1 MQIYI
6 FLLWLTKFFLFNISD
21 RILPDVPCKVCLD
34 FSSGKHYGIYVC
46 DGCAGFFKRSIRRVQ
61 DRNYVCK
68 IKPEGQCIVDKI
80 HRNQCRACRLK
91 KCFDMGMNKDAVQ
104 NERGP
109 RTSTQ
114 RRHMATLLTQ
124 DRLMG
129 DMFLPDQF
137 MSSVVNSPL
146 YPAPMIMTNV
156 PISKS
161 PHLSNNQQPS
171 LIPHHPLSYV
181 APIIAYPRMP
191 ATPPLPQEIR
201 EPIFEK
207 TAQIMLTIVDY
218 VQKQCIGLLIHDQRI
233 LLQSSWRELFFIS
246 AAEAR
251 LIDRFPVVVNSFFEN
266 SKYQSLPISASIR
279 KEIGLCEYVLHE
291 LTKRNIN
298 HTEYDQLRA
307 VVLFRPKITLVKN
320 PVTAAYV
327 WTDTRTFIDTEKVSM
342 LFKAAEITM
351 QQSIGYE
358 RTRSLID
365 FVNHVELISAFTLE
379 ELFFSNIIRN
389 ISLTSTLLNA
399 LDTRN
404 GLPEVK
410 RERTYDR
417 SDSCNSQ
424 AISGFDRRLTN
435 CTKG

>member
-1 MQIYI
+1 M
-6 FLLWLTKFFLFNISD
+6 
-21 RILPDVPCKVCLD
+21 
-34 FSSGKHYGIYVC
+34 C

-61 DRNYVCK
+61 DRSYVCK
-68 IKPEGQCIVDKI
+68 TKPEGQCIVDKT

-91 KCFDMGMNKDAVQ
+91 KCFAMGMNKDAVQ

-114 RRHMATLLTQ
+114 RRQMAMLLHQ
-124 DRLMG
+124 DGLMG
-129 DMFLPDQF
+129 EMLLPQQL
-137 MSSVVNSPL
+137 MSSAVNSQL
-146 YPAPMIMTNV
+146 YQAPIMMTDV
-156 PISKS
+156 PISNAS
-161 PHLSNNQQPS
+161 YLSNSHQSPLNPYDQP
-171 LIPHHPLSYV
+171 PYV
-181 APIIAYPRMP
+181 APIMAYPRMP
-191 ATPPLPQEIR
+191 PTPPSPHSIS
-201 EPIFEK
+201 EPIFET

-251 LIDRFPVVVNSFFEN
+251 LIDRFPVVVNSFNEN
-266 SKYQSLPISASIR
+266 SEYLSLPISATTR
-279 KEIGLCEYVLHE
+279 NEIGLCEYVLNE

-298 HTEYDQLRA
+298 HTEFNQLRA
-307 VVLFRPKITLVKN
+307 VVLFRPKITLVKS
-320 PVTAAYV
+320 PITAAYV
-327 WTDTRTFIDTEKVSM
+327 WSDSRTFADTEKVNM
-342 LFKAAEITM
+342 LFKAAETTM

-358 RTRSLID
+358 RARSLID

-379 ELFFSNIIRN
+379 ELFFRKIIGN
-389 ISLTSTLLNA
+389 ISLTSTLLNV

-404 GLPEVK
+404 GLPDVK

-424 AISGFDRRLTN
+424 VISSFDRRLTN

>member
-1 MQIYI
+1 MYYR
-6 FLLWLTKFFLFNISD
+6 LPSCFFKISD

-61 DRNYVCK
+61 DRSYVCK
-68 IKPEGQCIVDKI
+68 SKPAGHCIVDKT
-80 HRNQCRACRLK
+80 HRNQCRACRLQ

-114 RRHMATLLTQ
+114 RRQMAMLLNQ
-124 DRLMG
+124 DGLMSDMLLPHQLMG
-129 DMFLPDQF
+129 
-137 MSSVVNSPL
+137 SVVNSQL
-146 YPAPMIMTNV
+146 YQPPMIMADL
-156 PISKS
+156 PISNTS
-161 PHLSNNQQPS
+161 YLSNNQEPQLNPY
-171 LIPHHPLSYV
+171 HKPLYV
-181 APIIAYPRMP
+181 APIMTYPRMP
-191 ATPPLPQEIR
+191 PTPPSPGNIS
-201 EPIFEK
+201 EPIFET

-218 VQKQCIGLLIHDQRI
+218 VQKQCIGLLLHDQRI

-251 LIDRFPVVVNSFFEN
+251 LIDRFPIVVSSFHEN
-266 SKYQSLPISASIR
+266 SKYLSLPISATTR
-279 KEIGLCEYVLHE
+279 NEIGLCEYVLQE

-298 HTEYDQLRA
+298 HTEYNQLRA
-307 VVLFRPKITLVKN
+307 VVLFRPKITLVKS
-320 PVTAAYV
+320 PTTAAYV
-327 WTDTRTFIDTEKVSM
+327 WTDSRTVIDTEKVNMS
-342 LFKAAEITM
+342 FKAAEMTM

-358 RTRSLID
+358 RSRSLID
-365 FVNHVELISAFTLE
+365 LVNHVELISAFTLE
-379 ELFFSNIIRN
+379 ELFFRKIIGN
-389 ISLTSTLLNA
+389 ISLTSTLLNV

-424 AISGFDRRLTN
+424 ANTGFDRRFTN